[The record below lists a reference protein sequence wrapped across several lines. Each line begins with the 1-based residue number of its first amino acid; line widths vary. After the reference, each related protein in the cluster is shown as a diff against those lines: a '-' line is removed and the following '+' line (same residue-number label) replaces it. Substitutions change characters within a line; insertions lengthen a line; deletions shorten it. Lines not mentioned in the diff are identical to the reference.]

1 MSDRLSFFAEL
12 KRRNVYKVAGAYTVI
27 GVQNH
32 SLSIGFNMKMK
43 TRSLAMILLL
53 AAVNS
58 ITVIDASET
67 PATSPRGFL
76 EAARNPILPPLAPW
90 DGKSRALVVSKS
102 DAWITPA
109 EKSDFRATPSY
120 DETVAW
126 LRKLV
131 AAAPQLKM
139 LSLGKSFE
147 GRDIWMIV
155 AAQDND
161 GTPATLRK
169 SGKPTILAQGGI
181 HPGEID
187 GKDAGLMLL
196 RDMTVRGTKR
206 DLLEQA
212 NFLFVPIF
220 NVDGHERISKFGR
233 VNQRGPE
240 MMGWRTNAK
249 NLNLNRDYAKADT
262 PEMEAMIRALNQWQ
276 PDLYLDLHVTD
287 GADYQYDIT
296 FGFNGTGGHSP
307 AIANWLEKALAPAVT
322 NDLAA
327 MGHVP
332 GSTNVA
338 NWIAATDLT
347 KGIWGWMSDPRFS
360 NGYGDVRHLPTVLLE
375 THALKPYDRR
385 VLGTRVFLESCIRA
399 VAKNA
404 SALRAAIEKDR
415 SSNASTIPLAW
426 EIDPKAPADTIDYKA
441 IESHTVPS
449 AISGALSVEFTGK
462 ALTLKIP
469 YRHANHIGASVTRPK
484 AYWIPPAWSDV
495 VQRLQLHGV
504 HFERISEPRDVPVTM
519 YRLEDAKF
527 QGARREDEK
536 QPFEGHV
543 QMIAT
548 PVPTQRTEHFAAG
561 SVRVPTNQPLGDL
574 AVVLLEPSSPD
585 SFFQWGFFD
594 QVLQQTEYIEGYILE
609 PMAEQMLASDPKLA
623 EEFRE
628 KLATDETFRASPNDR
643 LRWFYSK
650 TPFIDERWKLYPVGR
665 EE

>member
-1 MSDRLSFFAEL
+1 MKNCSL
-12 KRRNVYKVAGAYTVI
+12 GVI
-27 GVQNH
+27 
-32 SLSIGFNMKMK
+32 LC
-43 TRSLAMILLL
+43 L
-53 AAVNS
+53 AAANS
-58 ITVIDASET
+58 IAALEPPGT
-67 PATSPRGFL
+67 PPTKPRQFS
-76 EAARNPILPPLAPW
+76 EAASDPVLPPLLPW
-90 DGKSRALVVSKS
+90 NGKSRALVVPKN
-102 DAWITPA
+102 DPWITPA
-109 EKSDFRATPSY
+109 EKSDFRVTPSY

-126 LRKLV
+126 LRKLA

-139 LSLGKSFE
+139 ISLGKSPE

-155 AAQDND
+155 AASDND
-161 GTPATLRK
+161 GTPETLRK
-169 SGKPTILAQGGI
+169 NGKPTILAQGGI

-220 NVDGHERISKFGR
+220 NVDGHERASKFGR

-240 MMGWRTNAK
+240 MMGWRTNSK

-262 PEMEAMIRALNQWQ
+262 PEMEAMLRALNQWQ

-296 FGFNGTGGHSP
+296 FGFNGAGGHSP
-307 AIANWLEKALAPAVT
+307 AIATWLEKTFTPAVT
-322 NDLAA
+322 SDLAA
-327 MGHVP
+327 MDHVP

-338 NWIAATDLT
+338 NWIEATDLS
-347 KGIWGWMSDPRFS
+347 KGIRAWMSGPRFS

-375 THALKPYDRR
+375 THSLKPYDRR
-385 VLGTRVFLESCIRA
+385 VLGTCVFLESSIRV

-415 SSNASTIPLAW
+415 KGNAATIPLDW
-426 EIDPKAPADTIDYKA
+426 DVDPKAPTESIEYKA
-441 IESHTVPS
+441 IESRTVPS
-449 AISGALSVEFTGK
+449 AISGGLRIEFTGK
-462 ALTLKIP
+462 PLTVKIP
-469 YRHANHIGASVTRPK
+469 YKRGNHVSASVTRPK

-495 VQRLQLHGV
+495 VQRLQLHGIQ
-504 HFERISEPRDVPVTM
+504 FERMDQPRDVTVTM

-527 QGARREDEK
+527 QGERRTDEQ

-543 QMIAT
+543 QMIAK
-548 PVPTQRTEHFAAG
+548 PVATQRTEHYAAG
-561 SVRVPTNQPLGDL
+561 SIRVPTNQPLGDL
-574 AVVLLEPSSPD
+574 AVILFEPSSPD

-609 PMAEQMLASDPKLA
+609 PMAERMLASDPKLA

-628 KLATDETFRASPNDR
+628 KLATDEAFRASPKDR

>member
-1 MSDRLSFFAEL
+1 MAD
-12 KRRNVYKVAGAYTVI
+12 VVI
-27 GVQNH
+27 GRSASPFGIVF
-32 SLSIGFNMKMK
+32 SKKMRF
-43 TRSLAMILLL
+43 RSLAIILFL
-53 AAVNS
+53 AAANA
-58 ITVIDASET
+58 IAVIAASET
-67 PATSPRGFL
+67 PATTPREL
-76 EAARNPILPPLAPW
+76 SEAASNPILPPLAPW
-90 DGKSRALVVSKS
+90 DGKSRELVVPKS
-102 DAWITPA
+102 DPWITPA

-131 AAAPQLKM
+131 AVAPQLKM
-139 LSLGKSFE
+139 ISLGKSPE

-161 GTPATLRK
+161 GTPEALRK
-169 SGKPTILAQGGI
+169 NGRPTILAQGGI
-181 HPGEID
+181 HAGEID

-262 PEMEAMIRALNQWQ
+262 PEMEAMIRALNQWR

-307 AIANWLEKALAPAVT
+307 AIANWLEKTFTPVVT
-322 NDLAA
+322 SDLAA

-338 NWIAATDLT
+338 NWIAPTDLAQ
-347 KGIWGWMSDPRFS
+347 GIRGWVSDPRFS

-399 VAKNA
+399 AGKNV
-404 SALRAAIEKDR
+404 SALRAAIEKDCG
-415 SSNASTIPLAW
+415 SDAPTIPLAW
-426 EIDPKAPADTIDYKA
+426 EVDPKAPADTIDYKA

-449 AISGALSVEFTGK
+449 AISGGLRVEFTGK
-462 ALTLKIP
+462 PLTLKIP
-469 YRHANHIGASVTRPK
+469 YLRGSHVKTSVKRPK

-495 VQRLQLHGV
+495 VQRLELHGI
-504 HFERISEPRDVPVTM
+504 HFERISEPRDVAVTM
-519 YRLEDAKF
+519 YRLEDARF
-527 QGARREDEK
+527 HGARPEDEK

-561 SVRVPTNQPLGDL
+561 SVRVSTNQPLGDL

-609 PMAEQMLASDPKLA
+609 PMAERMLASDPKLA
-623 EEFRE
+623 KEFRE
-628 KLATDETFRASPNDR
+628 KLATDESFRASPNDR

>member
-1 MSDRLSFFAEL
+1 MRNCSLGAIMFFI
-12 KRRNVYKVAGAYTVI
+12 VA
-27 GVQNH
+27 
-32 SLSIGFNMKMK
+32 SSI
-43 TRSLAMILLL
+43 
-53 AAVNS
+53 
-58 ITVIDASET
+58 ASPDPSVT
-67 PATSPRGFL
+67 PSATPSQFS
-76 EAARNPILPPLAPW
+76 EAASNPVLPPLIPW
-90 DGKSRALVVSKS
+90 NGKSRALVVPKN
-102 DAWITPA
+102 DPWITPA
-109 EKSDFRATPSY
+109 EKSDFRITPSY

-139 LSLGKSFE
+139 ISLGKSPE
-147 GRDIWMIV
+147 GREIWMIV
-155 AAQDND
+155 AASSND
-161 GTPATLRK
+161 GTPEALRK
-169 SGKPTILAQGGI
+169 NGKPTILAQAGI

-196 RDMTVRGTKR
+196 RDMTVRGKKR
-206 DLLEQA
+206 DLLDQA

-220 NVDGHERISKFGR
+220 NVDGHERASRFGR

-240 MMGWRTNAK
+240 MTGWRTNSK

-262 PEMEAMIRALNQWQ
+262 PEMEAMLRALNQWQ

-296 FGFNGTGGHSP
+296 FGFNGAGGHSP
-307 AIANWLEKALAPAVT
+307 AIATWLEKTFAPAVT

-327 MGHVP
+327 MDHVP

-338 NWIAATDLT
+338 NWIDATDLS
-347 KGIWGWMSDPRFS
+347 KGIRGWMSDPRFS
-360 NGYGDVRHLPTVLLE
+360 TGYGDVRHLPTVLLE
-375 THALKPYDRR
+375 THSLKPYDRR
-385 VLGTRVFLESCIRA
+385 VLGTYIFLEGCIRA
-399 VAKNA
+399 TTKNV
-404 SALRAAIEKDR
+404 SALRAAIASDR
-415 SSNASTIPLAW
+415 NSNAPTIPLTW
-426 EIDPKAPADTIDYKA
+426 DVDPKAPADTIDYKA

-449 AISGALSVEFTGK
+449 AISGGLRIEFTGK
-462 ALTLKIP
+462 PLTLKIP
-469 YRHANHIGASVTRPK
+469 YKHANHVSASVTRPK

-495 VQRLQLHGV
+495 VQRLQLHGIQL
-504 HFERISEPRDVPVTM
+504 ERMDQPRDVAVTM
-519 YRLEDAKF
+519 YRLEDEKF
-527 QGARREDEK
+527 QGAKVEEEK

-543 QMIAT
+543 QLTAT
-548 PVPTQRTEHFAAG
+548 PIRIQRTEHYPAG
-561 SVRVPTNQPLGDL
+561 SVRVRTNQPLGDL
-574 AVVLLEPSSPD
+574 AVILLEPSSPD

-609 PMAEQMLASDPKLA
+609 PTADRMLASDPKLA

-628 KLATDETFRASPNDR
+628 KLATDEAFRASPKDR